1 MHSAK
6 KISAAHFLG
15 TNGRKLSLV
24 SDTEPQTSL
33 LHLFVC
39 GQRPR
44 NYSSCCSCWIFW
56 FKNSLNLSLFAFL
69 SFFNIFIFLFFLS
82 FNFFY
87 HNISLSFY
95 YICLLYYLCQPTYV
109 HLPTYLYQHT
119 YLPMTTYQPMLTYLP
134 LPTYVYLPTHVNLPS
149 STNLYQSLNINN
161 ELPETQNPVLVVL
174 FSGCSILFKSWIN
187 MFVYFYVNKVRS
199 IK

>member
-82 FNFFY
+82 FNFF
-87 HNISLSFY
+87 LSQY
-95 YICLLYYLCQPTYV
+95 LSIILLYMSTLLSMSTYLCPSTYLSIST
-109 HLPTYLYQHT
+109 HLPTYDYLPTYVNLPTPTNLHQHT
-119 YLPMTTYQPMLTYLP
+119 YLPISTHLLFRLNGSYIFIIYWPRALSCYLI
-134 LPTYVYLPTHVNLPS
+134 L
-149 STNLYQSLNINN
+149 
-161 ELPETQNPVLVVL
+161 
-174 FSGCSILFKSWIN
+174 CSIFEW
-187 MFVYFYVNKVRS
+187 FGD
-199 IK
+199 